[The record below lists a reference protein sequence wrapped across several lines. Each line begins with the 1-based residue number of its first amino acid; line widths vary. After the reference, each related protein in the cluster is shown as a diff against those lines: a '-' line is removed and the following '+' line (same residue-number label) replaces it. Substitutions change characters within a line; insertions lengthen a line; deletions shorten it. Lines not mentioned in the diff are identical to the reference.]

1 MKSKYNRLYRR
12 LYKVEKIV
20 GGKSITF
27 ILNGKELSI
36 FVKAKE
42 TLIDVLRNR
51 LGLTGTKDETSDNG
65 ASGVST
71 VLIDGKPVISSLTL
85 AIELDGEKI
94 ETLEGLA
101 NGEKLHP
108 LQEAFIDQD
117 AVQCGYC
124 IPAQIMTAKALLDMN
139 SDPTRQE
146 VQEAI
151 SGNMCRCT
159 GYQAIINAI
168 LSAAKTMREGG
179 E

>member
-1 MKSKYNRLYRR
+1 M
-12 LYKVEKIV
+12 EKIV

-36 FVKAKE
+36 FVEANE

-51 LGLTGTKDETSDNG
+51 LGLTGAKDETSDNG

-94 ETLEGLA
+94 ETIEGLA